1 MFYHYLSTSI
11 SLDECDYYR
20 YISHFIINVI
30 NNDEEIYFAIY
41 PLKKFP
47 DESNYFDIG
56 DLTWQVILPD
66 VLIIFN
72 VFFSRFSNFVL
83 NGQRYVDYVLFSF
96 FCFLFSFSFLIPFSF
111 LFFRSFKLF

>member
-41 PLKKFP
+41 LLKNFP
-47 DESNYFDIG
+47 DVAIKLS
-56 DLTWQVILPD
+56 
-66 VLIIFN
+66 
-72 VFFSRFSNFVL
+72 
-83 NGQRYVDYVLFSF
+83 GQNLLFY
-96 FCFLFSFSFLIPFSF
+96 
-111 LFFRSFKLF
+111 